1 MPRNTNVAVAEETTI
16 QMALDILP
24 KTAAVGTTKKLK
36 VANEFINAQF
46 RLDLLEFRA
55 YLAITS
61 SYNTKEKPE
70 SFYFLTFKGSEL
82 AKNIGI
88 GVERG
93 YFHELEKILTNLSQR
108 IIKIQIRNDEDEE
121 KEKWIKGHFV
131 SSIEAKGDGQVEVV
145 MDPKLMKYFFNI
157 QNQYTFLEIQTLL
170 SFTSI
175 YAIRIYNLLK
185 QFPNSSKRVFKLD
198 ELREMLMLQNKYAN
212 FTDFKRYVLDIAV
225 QNINDVSTMQVKYT
239 TNARKGVK
247 ATHVTFYY
255 KEINLIDSPETDE
268 KIKNILANLI
278 GNNIDRKVALDILKK
293 YKPDRIERNVN
304 YILSTYGKKKNK
316 KDIASLIIAAI
327 KNDYIVCHDTEKD
340 NEDEKKEEN
349 NKISEY
355 INKLS
360 SEEKNNIVA
369 EINKE
374 HDDKGVIARIIKNK
388 SFDELYSMAAAKGI
402 VLEKVQSL
410 MNK

>member
-121 KEKWIKGHFV
+121 KEKWIKGHFI

-145 MDPKLMKYFFNI
+145 MDPKLMKYFFNM
-157 QNQYTFLEIQTLL
+157 LE
-170 SFTSI
+170 
-175 YAIRIYNLLK
+175 
-185 QFPNSSKRVFKLD
+185 
-198 ELREMLMLQNKYAN
+198 
-212 FTDFKRYVLDIAV
+212 
-225 QNINDVSTMQVKYT
+225 
-239 TNARKGVK
+239 
-247 ATHVTFYY
+247 
-255 KEINLIDSPETDE
+255 
-268 KIKNILANLI
+268 
-278 GNNIDRKVALDILKK
+278 
-293 YKPDRIERNVN
+293 
-304 YILSTYGKKKNK
+304 
-316 KDIASLIIAAI
+316 
-327 KNDYIVCHDTEKD
+327 C
-340 NEDEKKEEN
+340 
-349 NKISEY
+349 
-355 INKLS
+355 
-360 SEEKNNIVA
+360 
-369 EINKE
+369 
-374 HDDKGVIARIIKNK
+374 
-388 SFDELYSMAAAKGI
+388 
-402 VLEKVQSL
+402 
-410 MNK
+410 